1 MPVQRL
7 ARLSTEDG
15 ARTILRR
22 MIDAGRCTVED
33 LDKAP
38 PRHIN
43 PQTYR
48 NLMRDVAPE
57 PRVELVSPRDLATK
71 TPEEPLP
78 F

>member
-1 MPVQRL
+1 MPLKRV
-7 ARLSTEDG
+7 STEHG
-15 ARTILRR
+15 ARQLLERLIA
-22 MIDAGRCTVED
+22 AGRCTVED